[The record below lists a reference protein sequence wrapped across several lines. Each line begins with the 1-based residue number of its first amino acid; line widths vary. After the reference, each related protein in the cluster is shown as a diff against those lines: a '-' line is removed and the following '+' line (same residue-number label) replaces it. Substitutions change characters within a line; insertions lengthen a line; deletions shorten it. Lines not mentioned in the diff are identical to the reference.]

1 MYLPPSIP
9 SSTCTCIS
17 LTLLTLPPTALLHH
31 HYIPTCTCLPVCL
44 SAPRHSAPHST
55 VLHPC
60 ACHSR
65 LSVAETRMGNSIR
78 FFSGLE
84 LRQGHT
90 HTHTHTPRHAF
101 ASAGDRTEKEL
112 LLHRLVCTYLLVG
125 TYMLS
130 IVEPPSTTPFITSFP
145 SPHRAARRADGRHS
159 TRKPSTTT
167 PVRLVH
173 LSHRWSG
180 RPAIR
185 RYAHIIMG

>member
-31 HYIPTCTCLPVCL
+31 HYIPICTCLPVCL
-44 SAPRHSAPHST
+44 SACLRHA
-55 VLHPC
+55 
-60 ACHSR
+60 
-65 LSVAETRMGNSIR
+65 
-78 FFSGLE
+78 
-84 LRQGHT
+84 
-90 HTHTHTPRHAF
+90 TPRHTLLYSTRARATPDCLLRRPAWGIPSGSSLVWNF
-101 ASAGDRTEKEL
+101 GRDTYTHYITRLPALGPHRERTL
-112 LLHRLVCTYLLVG
+112 ITSSCMYLLVG

-173 LSHRWSG
+173 LSHR
-180 RPAIR
+180 
-185 RYAHIIMG
+185 

>member
-1 MYLPPSIP
+1 MYMYLPYSTNLTSYCTAPSP
-9 SSTCTCIS
+9 LHTYMYLFAC
-17 LTLLTLPPTALLHH
+17 LL
-31 HYIPTCTCLPVCL
+31 CL
-44 SAPRHSAPHST
+44 SACLRHATPRHSLLYST
-55 VLHPC
+55 RARATPDCLLRRP
-60 ACHSR
+60 AW
-65 LSVAETRMGNSIR
+65 GIP
-78 FFSGLE
+78 SGSSLVWNFG
-84 LRQGHT
+84 RD
-90 HTHTHTPRHAF
+90 THTHTPCHAF

-173 LSHRWSG
+173 LSHR
-180 RPAIR
+180 
-185 RYAHIIMG
+185 

>member
-1 MYLPPSIP
+1 MYLPYSTNLTSYCTAPSP
-9 SSTCTCIS
+9 
-17 LTLLTLPPTALLHH
+17 LHT
-31 HYIPTCTCLPVCL
+31 YMYLSACLPVCATPL
-44 SAPRHSAPHST
+44 RATLYCTPPVRVPLPTVCCGDPHGESHQVLLWSGTSA
-55 VLHPC
+55 
-60 ACHSR
+60 
-65 LSVAETRMGNSIR
+65 G
-78 FFSGLE
+78 
-84 LRQGHT
+84 T
-90 HTHTHTPRHAF
+90 HTHTHHVTRLPALGPHRE
-101 ASAGDRTEKEL
+101 RTL
-112 LLHRLVCTYLLVG
+112 ITSSCMYLLMG

>member
-1 MYLPPSIP
+1 
-9 SSTCTCIS
+9 
-17 LTLLTLPPTALLHH
+17 
-31 HYIPTCTCLPVCL
+31 
-44 SAPRHSAPHST
+44 
-55 VLHPC
+55 
-60 ACHSR
+60 
-65 LSVAETRMGNSIR
+65 MGNPIR

-90 HTHTHTPRHAF
+90 HTHTHHVTRLPALGPHRE
-101 ASAGDRTEKEL
+101 RTL
-112 LLHRLVCTYLLVG
+112 IITSSCMYLLMG

-130 IVEPPSTTPFITSFP
+130 IVEPPSTIPFITSFP

-185 RYAHIIMG
+185 RYASYHHGIMHNQGQSTTGDPSSTALANLPSQVATYTRLPPE

>member
-1 MYLPPSIP
+1 MYMYLPYSTNLTSYCTAPSP
-9 SSTCTCIS
+9 
-17 LTLLTLPPTALLHH
+17 LHTYLH
-31 HYIPTCTCLPVCL
+31 VPVCLSVCL
-44 SAPRHSAPHST
+44 SAPRHSAPLST

-90 HTHTHTPRHAF
+90 HTHTHHITRFPAL
-101 ASAGDRTEKEL
+101 GP
-112 LLHRLVCTYLLVG
+112 HRETTLITSSYMYLLVG

>member
-1 MYLPPSIP
+1 M
-9 SSTCTCIS
+9 
-17 LTLLTLPPTALLHH
+17 
-31 HYIPTCTCLPVCL
+31 CL
-44 SAPRHSAPHST
+44 SACPSACLRHATPRHSLLYST
-55 VLHPC
+55 RARATPDCLLRRP
-60 ACHSR
+60 AW
-65 LSVAETRMGNSIR
+65 GIP
-78 FFSGLE
+78 SGSSLVWNFG
-84 LRQGHT
+84 RDT
-90 HTHTHTPRHAF
+90 HTHTHTTSRVCQRW
-101 ASAGDRTEKEL
+101 DRTEKEL

>member
-1 MYLPPSIP
+1 MYLPYSTNLTSYCTAPSP
-9 SSTCTCIS
+9 
-17 LTLLTLPPTALLHH
+17 LHT
-31 HYIPTCTCLPVCL
+31 YMYLSACLPVCATPL
-44 SAPRHSAPHST
+44 RATLYCTPPVRVPLPTVCCGDPHGESHQVLLWSGTSA
-55 VLHPC
+55 
-60 ACHSR
+60 
-65 LSVAETRMGNSIR
+65 G
-78 FFSGLE
+78 
-84 LRQGHT
+84 T
-90 HTHTHTPRHAF
+90 HTHTHTTSRVF
-101 ASAGDRTEKEL
+101 QRWDRTEKQL
-112 LLHRLVCTYLLVG
+112 LLHRLICTYLLVG